1 MSYSAS
7 QIRKAIGAAASATVA
22 IALVFGTDIS
32 EPVNQAVLAA
42 NELVGV
48 LLVFKLVNDK

>member
-1 MSYSAS
+1 MRYSAS
-7 QIRKAIGAAASATVA
+7 QIRKAIGAAATAAIA

-42 NELVGV
+42 NEVIGV
-48 LLVFKLVNDK
+48 LLVFKLVNAD